1 MEKPVMLAK
10 DWDTSGEQ
18 GCPSVWLED
27 GEFVCLGPEVSS
39 QTLNSLDHVQPG
51 ERAVRLRPEVVR
63 AALARYDA
71 ARSGGQ

>member
-18 GCPSVWLED
+18 GCPSVWVQD
-27 GEFVCLGPEVSS
+27 GDFICMGPEVSS
-39 QTLNSLDHVQPG
+39 RTLTGLNNVRPG
-51 ERAVRLRPEVVR
+51 ETAVRLRPEVVR

-71 ARSGGQ
+71 QAGGR